1 MLADGL
7 EDEVKGLMLKG
18 YSRDLISMQALG
30 YSHFIEYFNNRAS
43 YDETVERLKR
53 DTRRFAKRQFTWF
66 RREPDARWVDIT
78 GAETPP
84 EIVAKIKKSVE
95 IPDKLV

>member
-1 MLADGL
+1 
-7 EDEVKGLMLKG
+7 
-18 YSRDLISMQALG
+18 
-30 YSHFIEYFNNRAS
+30 
-43 YDETVERLKR
+43 VELLKR

-78 GAETPP
+78 GAASPQ
-84 EIVAKIKKSVE
+84 EIVAKIKKSIE